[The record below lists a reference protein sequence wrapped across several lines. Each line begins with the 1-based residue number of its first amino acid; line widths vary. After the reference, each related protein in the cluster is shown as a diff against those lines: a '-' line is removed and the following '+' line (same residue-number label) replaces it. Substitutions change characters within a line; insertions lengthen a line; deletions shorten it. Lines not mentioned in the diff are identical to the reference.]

1 MMTDERLMIR
11 KILIS
16 IGLWIALTVT
26 ALADGQYCIVK
37 VGDLGK
43 NLLIGRDFH
52 RIPGLAPIFTLI
64 GGLRYT
70 ISSDRRLTPYS
81 EPYPTSYLDQNP
93 DPRSSFAF
101 DDHWKAEP
109 WSGRIVASSWD
120 THVVAVLQPGARS
133 FQRIGEPSY
142 GYSPPFVLPRSHE
155 TVISRDGKAWVVG
168 KGLLE
173 PWKPADGLMKAG
185 AGGIAGVYDAPS
197 IPAVIVTDTAHR
209 LWGSLD
215 GMNWQRLASL
225 DKDAFGRVF
234 DSPEANSALF
244 VSLKSVTKISKAEKG
259 GRPVLVTE
267 TLSSTNANGADR
279 DFAYLPQFGEVL
291 QYARG
296 SLGEFLRQPVLSL
309 LKPSWQ
315 KLTPKGFEPISGADD
330 AGAAP
335 QDAAGWSVK
344 ALKSLDVALID
355 GNGGLF
361 TYDGKQVVAIRS
373 GERAKIGKY
382 PAFYDLPAIKRTLVK
397 TSFGLKV
404 LSGTELVDVP
414 TEFPS
419 PALTV
424 SDWPEA
430 ERAVIFSADK
440 ISIVDRELKVRETLD
455 SKGIDFDSSVSGGT
469 NPETG
474 DLIFTG
480 KRGTYLIVDRKRN
493 GGDACIP
500 SGN

>member
-1 MMTDERLMIR
+1 MIR
-11 KILIS
+11 RILIS

-37 VGDLGK
+37 IGDLGK
-43 NLLIGRDFH
+43 NLLIGRNFH
-52 RIPGLAPIFTLI
+52 RIPGLAPIFTPT
-64 GGLRYT
+64 GTGARYT
-70 ISSDRRLTPYS
+70 ISSDRRLIPYG

-101 DDHWKAEP
+101 NDHWRVEP
-109 WSGRIVASSWD
+109 WSGRIVASAWAP
-120 THVVAVLQPGARS
+120 HVVAVLKPGAHS
-133 FQRIGEPSY
+133 FQTIGEPNYS
-142 GYSPPFVLPRSHE
+142 YSPPFVLPRSHE

-168 KGLLE
+168 IGSLE

-185 AGGIAGVYDAPS
+185 ADGIDSVYDAPS
-197 IPAVIVTDTAHR
+197 IPAVIVIDTAHR

-215 GMNWQRLASL
+215 NVKWQKLASL

-234 DSPEANSALF
+234 DSPGANSALF
-244 VSLKSVTKISKAEKG
+244 VSLKSVTRISKADEG
-259 GRPVLVTE
+259 GKSVLLAE

-296 SLGEFLRQPVLSL
+296 TLGEVLRHPGLSL
-309 LKPSWQ
+309 LRQSWR
-315 KLTPKGFEPISGADD
+315 KLTTRGFEPISGADD

-335 QDAAGWSVK
+335 QGAAGWRVT
-344 ALKSLDVALID
+344 ALKSLNVALID
-355 GNGGLF
+355 GSGGLF
-361 TYDGKQVVAIRS
+361 TYDGKQVVSIKN
-373 GERAKIGKY
+373 GERTKIGKY
-382 PAFYDLPAIKRTLVK
+382 PTYYDLPAIERTLVK
-397 TSFGLKV
+397 TPLGLKV
-404 LSGTELVDVP
+404 LSGQELVDVP
-414 TEFPS
+414 IEFPS
-419 PALTV
+419 PVIMV

-430 ERAVIFSADK
+430 DRAVIFSADK
-440 ISIVDRELKVRETLD
+440 VSIIDRELKVSETLD

-480 KRGTYLIVDRKRN
+480 KRGTYLIVDEKRN
-493 GGDACIP
+493 GSDACIP
-500 SGN
+500 NGN